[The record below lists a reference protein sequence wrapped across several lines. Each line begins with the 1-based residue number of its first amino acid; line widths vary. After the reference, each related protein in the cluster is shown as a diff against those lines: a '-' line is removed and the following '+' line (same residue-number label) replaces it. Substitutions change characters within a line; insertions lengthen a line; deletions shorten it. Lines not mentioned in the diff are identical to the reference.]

1 MEDVKVKKDAAKKQ
15 DDKQKREREER
26 LNEEVDEAS
35 KDSFPAS
42 DPPSWTPTTA
52 G

>member
-1 MEDVKVKKDAAKKQ
+1 MEKVKKDAAKKQ
-15 DDKQKREREER
+15 DEQRQKERIER

-42 DPPSWTPTTA
+42 DPPSWTSTTA